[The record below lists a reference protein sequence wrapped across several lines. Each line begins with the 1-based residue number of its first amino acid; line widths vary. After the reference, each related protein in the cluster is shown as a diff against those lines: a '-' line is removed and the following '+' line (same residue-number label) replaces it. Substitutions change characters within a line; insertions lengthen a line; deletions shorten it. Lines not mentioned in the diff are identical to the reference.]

1 MMNKIFRFIFLLVC
15 LSLALTLIP
24 SPTMPTVSADSTI
37 RIENVWV
44 SSSNSLYVR
53 IDGVHDY
60 YRLYVRKHGEVFG
73 DLGRGYYQ
81 IYPGGTWPKDLLIVL
96 HLEANTVYCIEIR
109 SNDNSIQHAIASYKT
124 GSSGPPYYGGTC
136 LYGYCPADHTNNV
149 RLKGSL
155 DIDPSAPV
163 EGDSTRAT
171 FGEICNDG
179 WNTANLARVYAGV
192 NTGENWPDG
201 EDQGALA
208 SCQCRTINYNRS
220 RSFTAG
226 WKYAAAGWH
235 DGTWHEFGVR
245 DPSSYNG
252 RWFEVL
258 APVDVRLR
266 DGTSIVL
273 SHDQIN
279 PGASVTAQFT
289 AHNYDVVSK
298 TENFRVAIYDET
310 GANVVAAFPASGNQ
324 TLAAGGEYAYS
335 GSYQFDTPGKYWLR
349 AQHYTDGDW
358 ENLAR
363 NGSHPLRVYVPPPP
377 QDPKVKGY
385 APACPKAG
393 EPVNTATGNFT
404 SHHTDWTR
412 PGPGMSFNFRR
423 FYNSID
429 ADATPGPLGYGWT
442 HSYQYGFDW
451 RIDDTVVITLTDG
464 HIAYFVGDLGTQDDP
479 DPGTYVADNAVLD
492 TLVRDTQG
500 TPGNWDDDT
509 FVLTTPDQIH
519 HYFDTEQRLVRIEDR
534 SANTQYL
541 SYDSEGKLIQ
551 IVDTANVTYTFAYS
565 GGLITG
571 ITSSNGESVSYGY
584 DWADN
589 LISFTNTTGET
600 MTYTYGEGL
609 YYRGYVLPLCDEH
622 HRLLTGIDPSGRLF
636 VQNLY
641 DDQGRVVEQRDA
653 EGNVSTFNYD
663 ELGQTTVYTDALGNP
678 LTQIYDDRYR
688 LIREIDALGHFITYT
703 YDIDNNV
710 VAMRDKNGNI
720 TRYTYDERGNMLS
733 KTDAL
738 GYVWTYTYDEQNNLL
753 TETDPLGNTTTYE
766 YDAEGRLIRKTGPEG
781 GVQKY
786 AYNAHGLVTWQEDG
800 TGSQTWYS
808 YNDLGLPVTV
818 TNPLSQTTLLAYDAW
833 GRKLSFT
840 DAEGHVVHYAYDGM
854 GRTTVITA
862 PDGGLTTFGY
872 DLMGN
877 LLSETD
883 ALGHIRVF
891 GYNAYNRLVAETDW
905 AGNETDR
912 EYDALGRLVRDIDP
926 LGHTTVYTYDAV
938 GNLVARQDK
947 DGHVTTYTYD
957 ANGNRLTETD
967 PVSHTTTYVYDALN
981 RVVEAIN
988 PASCCGSSHRY
999 TGYDAAGRVIRET
1012 DALGHV
1018 TMSEYDKAGRLKSR
1032 TNPLGET
1039 MTYSYDAA
1047 GRLTVETD
1055 PLGQHTRY
1063 DYDALGQLIITT
1075 NRLGHTTGQHYDAVG
1090 RVVETIDER
1099 GHVTTQTYDSADR
1112 LIQLTDPLGYT
1123 TTHTYD
1129 LLGNKLAE
1137 TDGLGHARTYTYD
1150 ANGRLLTE
1158 TDANGHTT
1166 SYAYDALG
1174 RMTRKT
1180 DPPGGVTRYEY
1191 DPNGNPLTETGPLGH
1206 ATTYQYDALG
1216 RKIKVIDA
1224 EGNETT
1230 YSYDDAGNLA
1240 SRTDAEGHTWRYEY
1254 DANSNLVAET
1264 DPLGRVTRHEYDAL
1278 DRQVKVTDPLGGVSL
1293 TVYDELGRVA
1303 ETTNAAGQRTG
1314 YTYDAEGHLIAHTD
1328 ALGFSWTYAYDPA
1341 GNQSQT
1347 ADRLGH
1353 TTANAYDALNR
1364 QTAITDALG
1373 GVFTREYDPLG
1384 RVITTTDQLGRQTTR
1399 AYDPAGNLITE
1410 TNALSGTTVH
1420 GYDALNRQ
1428 VSVTDANGHTTLTP
1442 YDAAGRVLITTLPGG
1457 GEISY
1462 TYDRVGHRLSQTDA
1476 AGRTTRW
1483 EYDGLGR
1490 MVREVDPLGNAT
1502 EHGYDEVGNL
1512 ILERDALGRE
1522 TRFAYDALNRLVEVT
1537 DAAGHETRYA
1547 YDVVGNLIRQE
1558 DANGHVTGFAYDAR
1572 NQRIREVNPLGET
1585 WRYQYD
1591 AEGHQTGLEKPDGTI
1606 ISYRYDALG
1615 RLVLTDYDDDT
1626 PDVTFTHDAVG
1637 DRLSMSDGTGTTTYT
1652 YDALDRM
1659 TGITPPNGEQV
1670 NYGYDG
1676 VGNRVRVTYPGGEQ
1690 ATYVFD
1696 ADDHLQSVTTGEG
1709 VTAYTRDAS
1718 GLPLCVDYPNGAYV
1732 AHDYDGAGRVAGVT
1746 NGNADGAFATYAFT
1760 LDAVGNKTRKVE
1772 TLVEGTST
1780 SVVTTTYT
1788 NDARDQLVDSVASD
1802 GVEAHYTFD
1811 AAGNRVRMA
1820 GLRQGGSGLE
1830 PYIVDYTYNAANQLL
1845 SADDSVRGLTTFTYD
1860 ANGARIVQQEPER
1873 RVVYGYDAEDRLVHA
1888 SSGARFSVYLPLI
1901 MKGSVAASAG
1911 SMPVIAGTARWGALD
1926 GRAER
1931 YAYDGQSRRVRK
1943 QQVDASSG
1951 EVLWERTYLYGADWP
1966 VLLEHAGAPTN
1977 TLATRYVYDDELT
1990 RLQTIVDGVPGY
2002 LHYDDLGSA
2011 VGYTHS
2017 DGALRDED
2025 GLRRYGDY
2033 GDVSGGGA
2041 SWWTDTAYTGH
2052 EREAYTGLYYARH
2065 RYYDPVT
2072 GVWLTLDSAQTDS
2085 RSPLTLHR
2093 YAYTRNNPINRADL
2107 LGLFDWA
2114 TGTIERGDTLWAIA
2128 AHYWGVPNSQVTWS
2142 MINAIVAVNPQVKN
2156 PNLIYVGHHLNLP
2169 PRSAANNAQS
2179 QQYQAVQQGTSSGQ
2193 CGNQCSS
2200 WYTVQ
2205 SGDWLSKIA
2214 QRFGVPR
2221 WQYIWYHPKNYHQ
2234 IGNPNLIYPG
2244 QRFYIPCPDEYYL
2257 VSPND
2262 NSSDSSDDDP
2272 VNDSCIDIG
2281 PRCGPNVDDWFA
2293 VEMNGHW
2300 LWSKAKGD
2308 DWVGG
2313 GISLE
2318 TQVYWRVDFVGY
2330 VMTLDYVMDNPP
2342 VGFGGWEFCE
2352 AFGCSGCSEREK
2364 CHASVT
2370 LGGHCIDRKLLD
2382 KILYGAVGKA
2392 WGFSELELRFWAKKL
2407 RFNQEAVEIFAMELG
2422 FNMAKAGNAGN
2433 WSASDFRN
2441 HSDQIAK
2448 LREGSFQECASCQA
2462 KMPRNEW
2469 HHNVPQ

>member
-1 MMNKIFRFIFLLVC
+1 MMKKIFRFIFLLVC

-24 SPTMPTVSADSTI
+24 SPTMPTVSADSTV
-37 RIENVWV
+37 RIQNIWV
-44 SSSNSLYVR
+44 SSSNYLYVR

-73 DLGRGYYQ
+73 DPGRGYYQ
-81 IYPGGTWPKDLLIVL
+81 IYPGGTWPKDLLIVRY
-96 HLEANTVYCIEIR
+96 LEANTVYCIEIR
-109 SNDNSIQHAIASYKT
+109 SNDNAIQHAIASYKT
-124 GSSGPPYYGGTC
+124 GSSGPPYHGSTC
-136 LYGYCPADHTNNV
+136 LDGYCPADHTNNV
-149 RLKGSL
+149 RLMGSL
-155 DIDPSAPV
+155 TIDPSAPI
-163 EGDSTRAT
+163 EGQSTQAT
-171 FGEICNDG
+171 FGEVCNDG
-179 WNTANLARVYAGV
+179 WNTVNLAQVYVGV

-201 EDQGALA
+201 GNQGALA
-208 SCQCRTINYNRS
+208 SCQCRTINYDQS

-235 DGTWHEFGVR
+235 DGAWHEFGVR
-245 DPSSYNG
+245 DPNSYNG

-258 APVDVRLR
+258 APADVRLR
-266 DGTSIVL
+266 DGTSIAL

-279 PGASVTAQFT
+279 PGTSVTAQFT
-289 AHNYDVVSK
+289 AHNYGDVST

-310 GANVVAAFPASGNQ
+310 GANVVAAFPTSGNQ
-324 TLAAGGEYAYS
+324 TLAGGGEYSYS
-335 GSYQFDTPGKYWLR
+335 GSYQFDTSGKYWLR
-349 AQHYTDGDW
+349 AQHYTDGSW
-358 ENLAR
+358 VNLAG
-363 NGSHPLRVYVPPPP
+363 NASQPLRVYVPQPP

-429 ADATPGPLGYGWT
+429 ADTMPGPLGYGWT

-479 DPGTYVADNAVLD
+479 DPGTYVADNGVLD

-519 HYFDTEQRLVRIEDR
+519 HYFDADQRLVRIEDR
-534 SANTQYL
+534 SGNTQYL
-541 SYDSEGKLIQ
+541 SYDGDGRLIQ

-571 ITSSNGESVSYGY
+571 ITSSNGEGISYGY
-584 DWADN
+584 DRAGN
-589 LISFTNTTGET
+589 LISFTNTAGEA

-609 YYRGYVLPLCDEH
+609 HYTYYTGYLMPCCDEH

-636 VQNLY
+636 VQNIY
-641 DDQGRVVEQRDA
+641 DSEGRVIEQRDA
-653 EGNVSTFNYD
+653 EGIVSTFHYD
-663 ELGQTTVYTDALGNP
+663 ALGQTTVYTDALGNP
-678 LTQIYDDRYR
+678 LTQVYDDRYR

-703 YDIDNNV
+703 YDIDSNV
-710 VAMRDKNGNI
+710 VAMRDKNGNL

-766 YDAEGRLIRKTGPEG
+766 YDAQGRLVRKTDPEG

-786 AYNAHGLVTWQEDG
+786 AYGAQGLVTWQEDE
-800 TGSQTWYS
+800 TGSQTRYS

-818 TNPLSQTTLLAYDAW
+818 TNALSQTTLLAYDAL

-840 DAEGHVVHYAYDGM
+840 DAEGNIVRYAYDAM

-862 PDGGLTTFGY
+862 PDGGLTTFSY

-877 LLSETD
+877 LLTETD

-891 GYNAYNRLVAETDW
+891 AYDAYNRLATETDW
-905 AGNETDR
+905 AGNETGH
-912 EYDALGRLVRDIDP
+912 EYDALGRLVTDMDP
-926 LGHTTVYTYDAV
+926 LGHTTVYTYDVV

-947 DGHVTTYTYD
+947 NGHVTTHTYD

-967 PVSHTTTYVYDALN
+967 PLGHTTTYVYDALN

-999 TGYDAAGRVIRET
+999 TEYDAAGRVIRQT

-1018 TMSEYDKAGRLKSR
+1018 TTLVYDKAGRLKSR

-1039 MTYSYDAA
+1039 TTYSYDAA

-1055 PLGQHTRY
+1055 PLGQQTRY
-1063 DYDALGQLIITT
+1063 DYDALGQPIATT
-1075 NRLGHTTGQHYDAVG
+1075 NRLGHATAQHYDAVG

-1099 GHVTTQTYDSADR
+1099 GHVTTQAYDSADR

-1123 TTHTYD
+1123 TTYTYD
-1129 LLGNKLAE
+1129 LLGNKLTE
-1137 TDGLGHARTYTYD
+1137 TDALGHARTYTYD
-1150 ANGRLLTE
+1150 ANGQLLTE

-1180 DPPGGVTRYEY
+1180 DPLGGVTRYEY
-1191 DPNGNPLTETGPLGH
+1191 DPNGNLLTETDPLGH
-1206 ATTYQYDALG
+1206 KTTYQYDALG
-1216 RKIKVIDA
+1216 RKIEVIDA

-1230 YSYDDAGNLA
+1230 YSYDDAGNLV

-1254 DANSNLVAET
+1254 NANNNLVAET
-1264 DPLGRVTRHEYDAL
+1264 DPQGRVTHYEYDAL

-1314 YTYDAEGHLIAHTD
+1314 YTYDAEGHRIAQAD

-1341 GNQSQT
+1341 GNQIRT
-1347 ADRLGH
+1347 VDRLEH
-1353 TTANAYDALNR
+1353 TTAHAYDALNR

-1373 GVFTREYDPLG
+1373 GVSAWEYDPLG

-1399 AYDPAGNLITE
+1399 VYDPAGNLITE
-1410 TNALSGTTVH
+1410 TNALSGTTVY

-1428 VSVTDANGHTTLTP
+1428 VSVTDTNGHTTLTH

-1457 GEISY
+1457 EISY
-1462 TYDRVGHRLSQTDA
+1462 TYDKVGHRLSQTDA
-1476 AGRTTRW
+1476 AGRTTHW

-1490 MVREVDPLGNAT
+1490 MMREVDPLGNAT
-1502 EHGYDEVGNL
+1502 EHEYDGVGNL
-1512 ILERDALGRE
+1512 TLERDALGRE
-1522 TRFAYDALNRLVEVT
+1522 TRFAYDALNRPVEVT
-1537 DAAGHETRYA
+1537 DAADHGTRYA
-1547 YDVVGNLIRQE
+1547 YDPVGNLIRQE
-1558 DANGHVTGFAYDAR
+1558 DANGHVTEFAYDAR
-1572 NQRIREVNPLGET
+1572 NQRIREVNPLRET
-1585 WRYQYD
+1585 WRYRYD
-1591 AEGHQTGLEKPDGTI
+1591 AEGHQTSLEKPDGTI

-1626 PDVTFTHDAVG
+1626 PDVTFTYDAVG

-1659 TGITPPNGEQV
+1659 TGIAHPNGELV
-1670 NYGYDG
+1670 SYGYDG

-1690 ATYVFD
+1690 ATYAFD
-1696 ADDHLQSVTTGEG
+1696 ADDHLQSVTTVEG
-1709 VTAYTRDAS
+1709 VTTYTRDAS
-1718 GLPLCVDYPNGAYV
+1718 GLPLRVDYPNGAYV
-1732 AHDYDGAGRVAGVT
+1732 AHDYDGAGRVVGVA
-1746 NGNADGAFATYAFT
+1746 NGNADGTFATYAFT
-1760 LDAVGNKTRKVE
+1760 LDEGGNKTRKVE
-1772 TLVEGTST
+1772 TLVEGTSI

-1788 NDARDQLVDSVASD
+1788 YDARDQLVDSVASD

-1811 AAGNRVRMA
+1811 AAGNRVGMA
-1820 GLRQGGSGLE
+1820 GVRQDESGLE
-1830 PYIVDYTYNAANQLL
+1830 PYTVDYTYNAANQLL
-1845 SADDSVRGLTTFTYD
+1845 SADDSVRGLTTYTYD
-1860 ANGARIVQQEPER
+1860 ANGARIVQQESER

-1888 SSGARFSVYLPLI
+1888 SVQVPGGSGAPFSFYLPLI
-1901 MKGSVAASAG
+1901 MKGGVAASAG
-1911 SMPVIAGTARWGALD
+1911 SAGSMPVTAGTVGWVALD

-1943 QQVDASSG
+1943 QQVELSTG
-1951 EVLWERTYLYGADWP
+1951 ETLWERTYLYGRDWN
-1966 VLLEHAGAPTN
+1966 VLQETTAPITV
-1977 TLATRYVYDDELT
+1977 TRYIYDDAMQ
-1990 RLQTIVDGVPGY
+1990 RLQTVVGGVPGY

-2033 GDVSGGGA
+2033 GDVMSGGA

-2052 EREAYTGLYYARH
+2052 EREAHTGLYYARH
-2065 RYYDPVT
+2065 RYYDPEV
-2072 GVWLTLDSAQTDS
+2072 GVWLTLDDQRGD
-2085 RSPLTLHR
+2085 RDDPLSQHR
-2093 YAYTRNNPINRADL
+2093 YVYVQSNPVNQIDP
-2107 LGLFDWA
+2107 LGLYLVQVGELELWRYCNDHHPGWKAYLKQGVATWLGDFGRDWA
-2114 TGTIERGDTLWAIA
+2114 WRCQKYSWYPATWGAGINYNLACEEQHGPGAYAALASFDPYGIKCFKHVPDPPANQPKTQARGGIVSALQQIVSA
-2128 AHYWGVPNSQVTWS
+2128 ALQRAAQISEVENKGLATSDCGEKGQGDCPVDKEEGGNGSSPE
-2142 MINAIVAVNPQVKN
+2142 
-2156 PNLIYVGHHLNLP
+2156 P
-2169 PRSAANNAQS
+2169 PRRFNTVSEIAREAA
-2179 QQYQAVQQGTSSGQ
+2179 QQWQA
-2193 CGNQCSS
+2193 
-2200 WYTVQ
+2200 
-2205 SGDWLSKIA
+2205 
-2214 QRFGVPR
+2214 
-2221 WQYIWYHPKNYHQ
+2221 
-2234 IGNPNLIYPG
+2234 
-2244 QRFYIPCPDEYYL
+2244 IPE
-2257 VSPND
+2257 
-2262 NSSDSSDDDP
+2262 
-2272 VNDSCIDIG
+2272 
-2281 PRCGPNVDDWFA
+2281 
-2293 VEMNGHW
+2293 
-2300 LWSKAKGD
+2300 
-2308 DWVGG
+2308 
-2313 GISLE
+2313 
-2318 TQVYWRVDFVGY
+2318 
-2330 VMTLDYVMDNPP
+2330 
-2342 VGFGGWEFCE
+2342 
-2352 AFGCSGCSEREK
+2352 SERETLKHQDGHVCEK
-2364 CHASVT
+2364 CPVVNGVTIYTRCDDCWWFVGSVFEARGDVSHNDCIGFKGYLSSIPDTDERVIWSGYREEDCNRPLTWAQLKPGDIHWHSTHAMLVLDNMEVAHT
-2370 LGGHCIDRKLLD
+2370 RCDIDPNGLVIERANDNVWHATGEGIRIVRLLG
-2382 KILYGAVGKA
+2382 
-2392 WGFSELELRFWAKKL
+2392 W
-2407 RFNQEAVEIFAMELG
+2407 
-2422 FNMAKAGNAGN
+2422 
-2433 WSASDFRN
+2433 
-2441 HSDQIAK
+2441 
-2448 LREGSFQECASCQA
+2448 
-2462 KMPRNEW
+2462 
-2469 HHNVPQ
+2469 